1 VIDETS
7 MVDVPLM
14 SDLFRVLPA
23 DANLILVGDVDQLPS
38 VGPGTVLRDII
49 ESGVAPVV
57 CLTEILR
64 QAADSQ
70 IVTTAHR
77 IKNGEMTEGNAKH
90 ADSDFYFLRRSEPEQ
105 IREI

>member
-1 VIDETS
+1 
-7 MVDVPLM
+7 
-14 SDLFRVLPA
+14 
-23 DANLILVGDVDQLPS
+23 LILVGDVDQLPS

-57 CLTEILR
+57 RLTEILR

-77 IKNGEMTEGNAKH
+77 IKNGEMTEETLSTPIQISIFCRAANPSRFVRS
-90 ADSDFYFLRRSEPEQ
+90 DS
-105 IREI
+105 